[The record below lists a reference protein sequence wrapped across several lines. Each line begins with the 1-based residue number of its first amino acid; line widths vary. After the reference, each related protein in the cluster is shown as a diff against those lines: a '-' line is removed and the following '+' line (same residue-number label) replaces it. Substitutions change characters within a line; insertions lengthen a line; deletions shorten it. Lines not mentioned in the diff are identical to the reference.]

1 MGWIEKLKLIK
12 DRIFGTKPKM
22 LNAPE
27 KNENTNITKVDLN
40 MPKTNID
47 IPKTIEKYKINY
59 QINPNTPESAI
70 EQYLMALLYR
80 RKNNDNIN
88 SYGALTDLGGLQ
100 DQKNPGK
107 NPENEKIVLN
117 KIRRDRRYSIQ
128 EQKSGNGE
136 VDFYHILKG
145 KHEKT
150 VNRLYLNCKR
160 ENVAVLA
167 NELLKELENTDSYY
181 FKFNSDTQMQKKSR
195 PEKFVFYLSD
205 NPIETRNVITAIE
218 RIKQRNPRLFEGSKS
233 VSPFLNTINGNIMY
247 AKEPTSDEYIGIDG
261 RITKIAKS
269 YNSLLA
275 AALNDCYYTSISD
288 IVAKDYYLASK
299 TQGMKYDDSM
309 AYTLFALEDVLEDP
323 FKKKQLIEGMKN
335 KLQICMKNNT
345 VLDIKGMDKTSKKVE
360 GR

>member
-1 MGWIEKLKLIK
+1 MGWFEKLKEIK
-12 DRIFGTKPKM
+12 DRIFGTKTKM
-22 LNAPE
+22 LNE

-40 MPKTNID
+40 

-88 SYGALTDLGGLQ
+88 SQGALTDLGGLQ

-128 EQKSGNGE
+128 EQKSRNGE
-136 VDFYHILKG
+136 VDFYHIFKG
-145 KHEKT
+145 KHGKT

-160 ENVAVLA
+160 ENVAVL
-167 NELLKELENTDSYY
+167 
-181 FKFNSDTQMQKKSR
+181 
-195 PEKFVFYLSD
+195 
-205 NPIETRNVITAIE
+205 
-218 RIKQRNPRLFEGSKS
+218 
-233 VSPFLNTINGNIMY
+233 NGNIMY

-299 TQGMKYDDSM
+299 T
-309 AYTLFALEDVLEDP
+309 
-323 FKKKQLIEGMKN
+323 
-335 KLQICMKNNT
+335 
-345 VLDIKGMDKTSKKVE
+345 
-360 GR
+360 

>member
-40 MPKTNID
+40 MPKTNTD
-47 IPKTIEKYKINY
+47 ITKTIEKYKINY
-59 QINPNTPESAI
+59 QIKPNTPESAI

-117 KIRRDRRYSIQ
+117 KIRRDRRYSIK

-136 VDFYHILKG
+136 VDFYHIFKG
-145 KHEKT
+145 KHGKT

-160 ENVAVLA
+160 ENVAVL
-167 NELLKELENTDSYY
+167 
-181 FKFNSDTQMQKKSR
+181 
-195 PEKFVFYLSD
+195 
-205 NPIETRNVITAIE
+205 
-218 RIKQRNPRLFEGSKS
+218 
-233 VSPFLNTINGNIMY
+233 NGNIMY
-247 AKEPTSDEYIGIDG
+247 AKEPTLDEYIGIDG

-309 AYTLFALEDVLEDP
+309 AYTFFALEDVLEDP

-345 VLDIKGMDKTSKKVE
+345 VLDIKGMNKTPRKPE